1 MRALAPLLLLPL
13 AQACS
18 HHHHEDDVDPVPA
31 FRESERNDAPAEANA
46 FGLLYPGERF
56 FIDGF
61 VRDDG
66 FDPFDGFAF
75 TASEPL
81 HVDFLLW
88 HGSPTA
94 DLDVCLYDP
103 LVDQTLAC
111 WATTERPER
120 GGVDVFAGG
129 LDFQLVVESFAGD
142 SSYSL
147 ELVVYPLFAAPLARD
162 GAGLRGTDAVAE
174 RAPAALDAYRKPRP
188 EPELVLEQQLTFDV
202 ETGLLVVRTR
212 QRKTPSAE

>member
-1 MRALAPLLLLPL
+1 MRPAALALFAL
-13 AQACS
+13 ASACS
-18 HHHHEDDVDPVPA
+18 HHHHEDVEPVPA
-31 FRESERNDAPAEANA
+31 FLENERNDAPFEANH
-46 FGLLYPGERF
+46 FGLLQPGERF

-75 TASEPL
+75 TAAQPI
-81 HVDFLLW
+81 HVDFQLH
-88 HGSPTA
+88 HGSPSA
-94 DLDVCLYDP
+94 DLDICLYDP
-103 LVDQTLAC
+103 LLDETLAC

-147 ELVVYPLFAAPLARD
+147 EIVVYPLSSQPFRTDGSSLA
-162 GAGLRGTDAVAE
+162 GTDAVGA
-174 RAPAALDAYRKPRP
+174 RAPAALLGYRKPAP
-188 EPELVLEQQLTFDV
+188 KPTLVLEHVLQFDAA
-202 ETGLLVVRTR
+202 TGLVFERIRFL
-212 QRKTPSAE
+212 PALAE

>member
-1 MRALAPLLLLPL
+1 MRPAVLALFALAS
-13 AQACS
+13 ACS
-18 HHHHEDDVDPVPA
+18 HHDHDGFEPVPA
-31 FRESERNDAPAEANA
+31 FLESERNDAPFEANH
-46 FGLLYPGERF
+46 FGLLHPGERF

-75 TASEPL
+75 TAAEPI
-81 HVDFLLW
+81 HVDFQLH
-88 HGSPTA
+88 HGSASA

-103 LVDQTLAC
+103 LLDETLAC

-129 LDFQLVVESFAGD
+129 LDFHLVVESFAGD

-147 ELVVYPLFAAPLARD
+147 ELVVYALAAAPLS
-162 GAGLRGTDAVAE
+162 AGGSGLAGTDAAAE
-174 RAPAALDAYRKPRP
+174 RAPAAVQRYKKPAPEPVLHLEHVLEFDPETGFLFERVLVTPRP
-188 EPELVLEQQLTFDV
+188 I
-202 ETGLLVVRTR
+202 
-212 QRKTPSAE
+212 SSS